1 MIVPPLR
8 EMETDLFSIS
18 KIRLDH
24 KIKKE
29 NRVLSLH
36 GMEDFKFLM
45 EKSFFNKQTLKDKLN
60 TIGIQEFLRDAILNA
75 MKSIK

>member
-1 MIVPPLR
+1 
-8 EMETDLFSIS
+8 
-18 KIRLDH
+18 
-24 KIKKE
+24 
-29 NRVLSLH
+29 
-36 GMEDFKFLM
+36 MEDFKFLM